1 VIFDFFRKI
10 YGGLFLNPVLQ
21 IMRVTVLLS
30 ADEDERPT
38 GNVAS
43 SSSSRKPEKRPRQLP
58 QAPSY
63 EASTPRSNKQ

>member
-10 YGGLFLNPVLQ
+10 YGGLFLNPVSQ
-21 IMRVTVLLS
+21 IMCVTVSS
-30 ADEDERPT
+30 AEEDERPT

-43 SSSSRKPEKRPRQLP
+43 NRSRKPEKRPRQLS

-63 EASTPRSNKQ
+63 EASTPHSNKQ